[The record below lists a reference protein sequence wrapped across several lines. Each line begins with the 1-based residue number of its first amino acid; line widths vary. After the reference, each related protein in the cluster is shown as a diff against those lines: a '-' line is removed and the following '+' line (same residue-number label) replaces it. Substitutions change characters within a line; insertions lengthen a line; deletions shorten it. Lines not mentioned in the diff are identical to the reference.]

1 MLSVFAL
8 ITFYPEVV
16 HYEDKLDRV
25 DVVMEETRYVLIFVI
40 TVFEKMSFESLL

>member
-25 DVVMEETRYVLIFVI
+25 DVVMEEIRYMVIFVV
-40 TVFEKMSFESLL
+40 TVFGEMCFESLL